1 MVTLSNDRFLQAN
14 AVHLK
19 ATKGLEGGGVLFGP
33 KTASIKKNFQVKL
46 NLCRKGLQPY
56 YNICQFFIQSDT
68 THVLL
73 KWC

>member
-33 KTASIKKNFQVKL
+33 KTASIKKKL
-46 NLCRKGLQPY
+46 SSKTEPLQERPPT
-56 YNICQFFIQSDT
+56 I
-68 THVLL
+68 L
-73 KWC
+73 

>member
-19 ATKGLEGGGVLFGP
+19 ATKAKGLEGGVLFGL

-73 KWC
+73 K

>member
-19 ATKGLEGGGVLFGP
+19 ATKGLEGGVLFGP

-73 KWC
+73 K

>member
-19 ATKGLEGGGVLFGP
+19 ATKGLEGGGEVLFGP

-73 KWC
+73 K